1 MPKVAGWPSSFR
13 TLLIV
18 APPVAWFIWRSTA
31 IAHSKKLA
39 RLNAAKCPV
48 VAGEQLITQV
58 ADLKLMVRGLC
69 MLLYA
74 QLLGDLEQEHQG
86 CLRSC

>member
-13 TLLIV
+13 TLLV
-18 APPVAWFIWRSTA
+18 VGPPVVWFIWRSA
-31 IAHSKKLA
+31 SIAHSKKQA

-58 ADLKLMVRGLC
+58 ADLKLMVRELC
-69 MLLYA
+69 TPLCA
-74 QLLGDLEQEHQG
+74 
-86 CLRSC
+86 